1 MLRFVF
7 TRFILPLLLFF
18 LLRYVL
24 KTVGASMR
32 SAVTPAD
39 PRSKV
44 PPARAGGE
52 LMKDPVCGTYVSAAS
67 AVKREVGGETLHF
80 CSTACRDKYRS

>member
-1 MLRFVF
+1 MFRLVF

-18 LLRYVL
+18 LLRYVF
-24 KTVGASMR
+24 KTLSASMR
-32 SAVTPAD
+32 SVTPPD

-44 PPARAGGE
+44 PPVRAGGE
-52 LMKDPVCGTYVSAAS
+52 LKKDPVCGAYVSVAA